1 MSLDAAELR
10 RQEQMLLACM
20 ENLQAAAAKA
30 EALGDGIRQAWHCT
44 ETPYLLQAVDK
55 TLSELSKEKRLAES
69 LAEEVSE
76 KGARLR
82 VQAEILGES
91 SFLESGDGLF

>member
-30 EALGDGIRQAWHCT
+30 EALGDGIRQAWYCA
-44 ETPYLLQAVDK
+44 ETSYLLQAVDK
-55 TLSELSKEKRLAES
+55 ALSELFKEKRLAES
-69 LAEEVSE
+69 LAEEVSD

>member
-20 ENLQAAAAKA
+20 ENLQAAAAKT
-30 EALGDGIRQAWHCT
+30 EALGDGIRQAWHCA

-55 TLSELSKEKRLAES
+55 ALSELSKEKRLAES
-69 LAEEVSE
+69 LAEEVSD